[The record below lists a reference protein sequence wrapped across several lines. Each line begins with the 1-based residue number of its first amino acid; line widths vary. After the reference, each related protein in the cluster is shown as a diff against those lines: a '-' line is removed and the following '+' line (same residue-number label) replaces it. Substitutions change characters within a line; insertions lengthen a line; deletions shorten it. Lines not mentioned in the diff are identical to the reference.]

1 MEAASVEVE
10 GLSAAQGMLLAVA
23 DQHDAAFD
31 DIAEFLA
38 VMRKTMEEK
47 NYSLMLLML
56 TDVLREGTP
65 SCGST
70 VKLSPPSGSSSNI
83 GSI

>member
-23 DQHDAAFD
+23 DQHDAAID

-38 VMRKTMEEK
+38 VMR
-47 NYSLMLLML
+47 L
-56 TDVLREGTP
+56 DR
-65 SCGST
+65 
-70 VKLSPPSGSSSNI
+70 VKLSPPSGSSSSI